1 MGSSL
6 TESVID
12 NAQAVAD
19 AFVAA
24 RRAAT
29 ALACFPGERPDTLA
43 DAYRIQDCALAIDG
57 REVVGWKVGK
67 INPPADARLG
77 ANRLVGP
84 IFRDAVT
91 EASAGENPD
100 MPVFAGGFAAAEA
113 EMLLHVA
120 AGWNGAIPGNDDET
134 CAILDDVR
142 IGIEIASS
150 PYPGINAD
158 GPTVTVSDYGNN
170 AGMVIGAPIAGWD
183 RVDLCAIPVRTRIEG
198 EVVGEATAATMLDGP
213 LGAVRFLLANLRA
226 RGIDTSRG
234 LWVSSG
240 AITGV
245 HPVTIGQQVTAEF
258 DGHGAV
264 HCRVA
269 AAHAA

>member
-6 TESVID
+6 TDSVTD
-12 NAQAVAD
+12 NAQAVAG

-24 RRAAT
+24 RRAA
-29 ALACFPGERPDTLA
+29 AVLAQYPGERPDTLDA
-43 DAYRIQDCALAIDG
+43 AYRIQDRALAIDG

-84 IFRDAVT
+84 IFSDAVKM
-91 EASAGENPD
+91 ASAGENPD
-100 MPVFAGGFAAAEA
+100 MPVFVGGFAAAEA

-120 AGWNGAIPGNDDET
+120 AGWNGALPTTDDET
-134 CAILDDVR
+134 RAILDDVR

-170 AGMVIGAPIAGWD
+170 AGMVIGPRIVGWEQA
-183 RVDLCAIPVRTRIEG
+183 DLCAIVVRTRIDG
-198 EVVGEATAATMLDGP
+198 EVVGETTAATMLDGP
-213 LGAVRFLLANLRA
+213 YGAVRFLLANLQA
-226 RGIDTSRG
+226 RGIDTSNG

-245 HPVTIGQQVTAEF
+245 HSATIGQQVTAEF

-264 HCRVA
+264 HCRIA
-269 AAHAA
+269 AAHAG